1 MNKFT
6 VAFVIGSVLVNFQLT
21 GASPIRKPLADSEGQ
36 LLVERF
42 FAGTEFNTG
51 DWGNDISLL
60 LPFQWLSENNEKF
73 ALFSMAE
80 HKRTHEA
87 DWFVEHIVDGRLRH
101 CEYKFSP
108 ETDIEFLPHELYEVL
123 YSNDKKCLCYH
134 NERMRGSDAETDGV
148 GFIENFTWNE
158 LSVSTNGCPQ
168 KIIRKGWPEVLFADK
183 AFKSIRSVVP
193 HRFRGPKAEIVK
205 EKDAICKRL
214 GEYAATQDGWRM
226 GAAQKES
233 LVARHCRF
241 VTETHKPSTVS
252 AVYVVACD
260 ANYDGICDAYVTSDV
275 EKAGGDKYGWN
286 LYLGTVSGFALQ
298 NAPIK
303 ISAKQT
309 EDLYIEADVVATKD
323 AFFRVD
329 RLQMPAYVMVL
340 SELDGHL
347 ESWSYVY
354 HESAVKTFRSKK
366 EFAGADFYS
375 CLNGGKSGVSSIR
388 DLFLSHYTLVNAE
401 RLLCETVTVRTSRSI
416 TNVGSLEMKGKP

>member
-87 DWFVEHIVDGRLRH
+87 DWFVEQIVDGRLRH

-168 KIIRKGWPEVLFADK
+168 KIIRKGWPEVLF
-183 AFKSIRSVVP
+183 
-193 HRFRGPKAEIVK
+193 
-205 EKDAICKRL
+205 
-214 GEYAATQDGWRM
+214 

-298 NAPIK
+298 NSPIK

-329 RLQMPAYVMVL
+329 RLQMPAYVIVL

-354 HESAVKTFRSKK
+354 HESAVKAFRSKK
-366 EFAGADFYS
+366 GFAGADFYS

-388 DLFLSHYTLVNAE
+388 DLFFSHYTLVNAE

-416 TNVGSLEMKGKP
+416 NSVGSLDMKGGQ